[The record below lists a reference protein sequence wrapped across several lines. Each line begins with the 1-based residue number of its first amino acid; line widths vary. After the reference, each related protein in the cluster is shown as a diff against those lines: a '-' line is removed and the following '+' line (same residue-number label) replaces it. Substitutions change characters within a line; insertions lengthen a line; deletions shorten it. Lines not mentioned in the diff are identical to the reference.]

1 MTRSDTTMANLWL
14 SSEEE
19 GCNPMI
25 IAAGDENEKVKEE
38 RQSSREQRVG
48 ADLSSGGHWFSIS
61 FRERRSA
68 TKLHTQRTDR
78 HVENSRHQCLFV
90 LHLL

>member
-48 ADLSSGGHWFSIS
+48 ADLSQSLAVKWGPLVFNQ
-61 FRERRSA
+61 F
-68 TKLHTQRTDR
+68 
-78 HVENSRHQCLFV
+78 
-90 LHLL
+90 